1 MLRALEKCSFLTQ
14 GSTGILVN
22 ECNRFHDNVG
32 CDARVKLVVRKP
44 TNRLGRKEPNDDYY
58 RSRFPPR
65 VSANSFGGYRDRR
78 VPGKAASASR
88 GRGNVLP
95 CAGGPEGAG
104 WDGSQRACTLV
115 RTTGGRVAV

>member
-1 MLRALEKCSFLTQ
+1 MAIRTRSMSVIDSMTMSAPTPEESWWCF
-14 GSTGILVN
+14 
-22 ECNRFHDNVG
+22 
-32 CDARVKLVVRKP
+32 KP
-44 TNRLGRKEPNDDYY
+44 TNRLGRKEPNDDHY

-65 VSANSFGGYRDRR
+65 VSANSFGGYRQRR

-95 CAGGPEGAG
+95 CTGGPEGAG

-115 RTTGGRVAV
+115 RTTNGGVAV